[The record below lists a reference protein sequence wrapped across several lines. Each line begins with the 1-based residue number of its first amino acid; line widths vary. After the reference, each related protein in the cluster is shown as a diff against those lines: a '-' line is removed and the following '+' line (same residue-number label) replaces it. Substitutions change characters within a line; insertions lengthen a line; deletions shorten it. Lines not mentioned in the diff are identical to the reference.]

1 MTKRFRATISA
12 VTLSALL
19 SVTAL
24 PAFAAQKKTAAK
36 KPAPKPAAQAKAPA
50 VAPATPYGKG
60 YQSGYTAGYTQGDQ
74 DWRNNKPFDFRASR
88 GYQERDRNDSQYASS
103 AMYSQ
108 GYDLGFQ
115 MGYSDSYYGRSRNA
129 EVPANGEIIAR
140 ASGIPTRDDRG
151 DTRADNRTDNRDNNT
166 NRDNPPS
173 NRSNDRNNR
182 NSDNR
187 RSDSRSS
194 ASLNIPVNTALR
206 IKLTSQISTKTARV
220 GDRFTAVVVSPEEY
234 ANATVE
240 GHVSAVNRSGRVSG
254 KTELNLVFDSITME
268 NGRSGALTAD
278 LEKVF
283 ESENVKTVDEEGTIQ
298 SGSRSS
304 DSKKRGGIG
313 AAGGAIIGGIV
324 GGVTGAIV
332 GAVIG
337 GAAGVGTVAIEGNK
351 DLILEP
357 GTEMQIRVSRNTR
370 DR

>member
-12 VTLSALL
+12 VTLSVLITL
-19 SVTAL
+19 TAL

-36 KPAPKPAAQAKAPA
+36 PAPKPAAKPAAPI
-50 VAPATPYGKG
+50 APATPYGKG
-60 YQSGYTAGYTQGDQ
+60 YQSGYSAGYTQGDQ
-74 DWRNNKPFDFRASR
+74 DWRNNATFDFQGSR
-88 GYQERDRNDSQYASS
+88 GFQERDRNDSQYASS

-115 MGYSDSYYGRSRNA
+115 MGYGDAYYGRTRNM

-140 ASGIPTRDDRG
+140 ASGIPSRETR
-151 DTRADNRTDNRDNNT
+151 DTRADNRDSRDTRDNYDNRNT
-166 NRDNPPS
+166 NRDNRDS
-173 NRSNDRNNR
+173 RNMGNTR
-182 NSDNR
+182 N
-187 RSDSRSS
+187 DSRSS
-194 ASLNIPVNTALR
+194 AAINIPVNTPLR
-206 IKLTSQISTKTARV
+206 VKLTSQISTKTARV
-220 GDRFTAVVVSPEEY
+220 GDRFTAVVMSPDEY
-234 ANATVE
+234 ANAAVE
-240 GHVSAVNRSGRVSG
+240 GHVSAVNRAGRVSG
-254 KTELNLVFDSITME
+254 KTEINLVFDSITLE

-298 SGSRSS
+298 SGSRSG

-313 AAGGAIIGGIV
+313 AAAGAVIGGIV

-332 GAVIG
+332 GAVVG

-357 GTEMQIRVSRNTR
+357 GTEMQIRVARNTR